1 MAGKKVDGTECAGS
15 VTNLVS
21 TAWLA
26 DHQST
31 DDLCILDC
39 SWHLSAAQRNAR
51 AEFEAAHIAGAQFF
65 DIDAISDKSTTL
77 PHMLPSP
84 ENFANEVSKL
94 GASNTK
100 KIICY
105 DTVGLFSAA
114 RVWWMFKVFGHDKVA
129 VLDGGLKKWLAEG
142 RAIQSGA
149 AVISIGSFTATFRP
163 TMVKSIIQVASEN
176 AQVADAR
183 SPARFRGEEPEPR
196 PGVKPGHMPNAKNIH
211 YASLL
216 NSDGTMKPQKEL
228 AQIFASAGI
237 DSEKPV
243 ITSCGSGVTAAILTL
258 ALTEIG
264 AKHHALYDGSWA
276 EWGASGR
283 EIALG

>member
-1 MAGKKVDGTECAGS
+1 

-31 DDLCILDC
+31 DDLCIFDC
-39 SWHLSAAQRNAR
+39 SWHLPAALRNAR
-51 AEFEAAHIAGAQFF
+51 AEFETAHIAGAQFF
-65 DIDAISDKSTTL
+65 DIDAISDKFTTL

-84 ENFANEVSKL
+84 ENFATAVSNL
-94 GASNTK
+94 GANNTT
-100 KIICY
+100 KITCY
-105 DTVGLFSAA
+105 DSVGLFSAA
-114 RVWWMFKVFGHDKVA
+114 RVWWMFKVFGHDNVA

-142 RAIQSGA
+142 RATQSGA
-149 AVISIGSFTATFRP
+149 VVTAAGNFTATFRP
-163 TMVKSIIQVASEN
+163 AMVKSITEVASEN
-176 AQVADAR
+176 AQLADAR

-196 PGVKPGHMPNAKNIH
+196 PGVKPGHMPGAKNIH

-237 DSEKPV
+237 DSEKPI

-276 EWGASGR
+276 EWGVSTR
-283 EIALG
+283 KIELG